1 MRALLSVYDKTGLV
15 ALATGLVE
23 LGWELVSSGGTA
35 RALAEA
41 GLAVR
46 PVEEVT
52 GAPEMLDG
60 RVKTLHPAIHGA
72 ILADRSKPEHLAQLD
87 ARGITPIQLVVA
99 NLYPFRA
106 EPSVEMIDIGGPTMV
121 RAAAKNHA
129 SVGVVVDPIDYGP
142 VLDELRAGGALSA
155 GTRRRLARTAFA
167 HTAAYDAAIVGWF
180 DAERAASGDDGLLP
194 PTLHLALERAQE
206 LRYGENPHQAGA
218 RYRPIGATTWWD
230 GVVQHQGLALSY
242 LNLYDAD
249 AAWALVH
256 DLADLTGPDRA
267 GAAVAIIKHANPC
280 GAAVAQDL
288 ANAYQAA
295 FEGDEQSAFGGIVAL
310 SRVVDPATAE
320 RMAAAAQ
327 ADVVIAPGYDDGVVE
342 LLAAKRRNTRV
353 LSAPPPVP
361 DRLQLRQLAGAFL
374 AQEAPHRSAGR
385 DTWRVVTKAVPTE
398 EQWADAE
405 LAWRLC
411 GHVKSNCVALV
422 RAGQAVGIGAG
433 QQSRVGAAEIAAAKA
448 GGRAAGG
455 ASATDG
461 FYPFPDGVEAAAAAG
476 VAVVVQPGGSVRDA
490 EVTAAADRLGLAMVL
505 TGERQFLH

>member
-1 MRALLSVYDKTGLV
+1 MRALLSVYEKTGLV
-15 ALATGLVE
+15 ALASGLAE

-46 PVEEVT
+46 SVEEVT

-60 RVKTLHPAIHGA
+60 RVKTLHPAIHGG
-72 ILADRSKPEHLAQLD
+72 ILADRSKPDHLAQLD
-87 ARGITPIQLVVA
+87 ARGIERIDLVVC

-106 EPSVEMIDIGGPTMV
+106 EPSVAMIDVGGPTMV

-129 SVGVVVDPIDYGP
+129 SVGVVVDPADYDS
-142 VLDELRAGGALSA
+142 VLNELRAGDGLSDA
-155 GTRRRLARTAFA
+155 TRRRLARAAFA

-180 DAERAASGDDGLLP
+180 DTEGAEGDGGDPLP

-218 RYRPIGATTWWD
+218 RYRPIGAATWWD
-230 GVVQHQGLALSY
+230 GVVQHQGLPLSY

-249 AAWALVH
+249 AAWALVG
-256 DLADLTGPDRA
+256 DLADLAGPA

-280 GAAVAQDL
+280 GAAVAGDL
-288 ANAYQAA
+288 ATAYQRA

-310 SRVVDPATAE
+310 SRPVDLATAE
-320 RMAAAAQ
+320 RMTAAAQ
-327 ADVVIAPGYDDGVVE
+327 ADVVIAPGYDDGVIE
-342 LLAAKRRNTRV
+342 LLAGKRKNTRV
-353 LSAPPPVP
+353 LSAPAPVP
-361 DRLQLRQLAGAFL
+361 DRLQLRQLAGAYL
-374 AQEAPHRSAGR
+374 VQESPHRVAGR
-385 DTWRVVTKAVPTE
+385 DAWRVVTEASPTE

-422 RAGQAVGIGAG
+422 RAGQAVGVGAG

-490 EVTAAADRLGLAMVL
+490 EVTAAADRLGLVMVL